1 MSEVV
6 RVRLDLGYD
15 GTDYE
20 QPGLIA
26 YECNDCHY
34 VTSEIVPA
42 ENGRGPRPL

>member
-6 RVRLDLGYD
+6 RIDPL
-15 GTDYE
+15 YE

-42 ENGRGPRPL
+42 ENVRGPAPF